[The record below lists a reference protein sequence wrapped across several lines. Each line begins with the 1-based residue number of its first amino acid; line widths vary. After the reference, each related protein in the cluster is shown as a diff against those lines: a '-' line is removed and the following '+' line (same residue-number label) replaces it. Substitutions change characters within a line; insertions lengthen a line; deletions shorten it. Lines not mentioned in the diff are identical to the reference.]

1 MSLEVSET
9 ALKGISR
16 GDFFGTRI
24 GKWFSAVI
32 LFSLDYVA
40 IVAALLTVFF
50 LWTAAVRWFIPAAP
64 FVLPEQLV
72 YIVVPF
78 IYLLLLVYSGMYHKR
93 LPLYQCAEAIFK
105 IVIFSTIVIAGILLF
120 SKEGKQLSHPFILF
134 NGVFAFVYLVLFRY
148 LAKRFLVRLGL
159 WQKPVVMVGAG
170 ETAEI
175 LAENFAQDPQ
185 LGYHIVGVIE
195 DNGREGPL
203 TKRYPHI
210 GDFVHAE
217 QAVRRS
223 GVQDVFIAVPG
234 LDRQTMLNLIY
245 RIQPYVRNLT
255 VVPDLCGIPLS
266 NMEVETIY
274 KDKTVMLKIQNNL
287 AKLRNR
293 VLKRLFDL
301 ALGSIVFVMIL
312 PALFVLAVLIR
323 AESAGPVLYIA
334 KRLGKDGKEFFCFKF
349 RTMHPNADSML
360 AAYFAKHPE
369 AREEWDKYA
378 KLKGYDPR
386 VTKTGRWLRKYSLD
400 ELPQVLNVLIGNMSL
415 VGPRPYLPR
424 ERERMGDMAVTILE
438 TVPGITGLWQVSGR
452 NEIDFEGRLQMDSW
466 YVRNW
471 SLWQDIVLLIR
482 TIGVVAGKK
491 GAY

>member
-16 GDFFGTRI
+16 SDFFGTRI
-24 GKWFSAVI
+24 GKWFSTVI

-50 LWTAAVRWFIPAAP
+50 LWDTVVRWFMPAAP
-64 FVLPEQLV
+64 LVLPEQLV

-78 IYLLLLVYSGMYHKR
+78 IYLLLLIYSGMYHKR
-93 LPLYQCAEAIFK
+93 LPVDQCAEAIFK
-105 IVIFSTIVIAGILLF
+105 IVIFSTMVIAGILF
-120 SKEGKQLSHPFILF
+120 FTKKEIPISHAFILF
-134 NGVFAFVYLVLFRY
+134 NGVFAFVYLVLLRY
-148 LAKRFLVRLGL
+148 FAKRFLIRLGL
-159 WQKPVVMVGAG
+159 WQKPVVLVGAG
-170 ETAEI
+170 KTAEI
-175 LAENFAQDPQ
+175 LAENFAQEPQ
-185 LGYHIVGVIE
+185 LGYQIVGLIE
-195 DNGREGPL
+195 DHGRERPL
-203 TKRYPHI
+203 VNKYPNI
-210 GDFVHAE
+210 GKFIHAE
-217 QAVRRS
+217 QAIQRS
-223 GVQDVFIAVPG
+223 GVQDVFIAAPG

-255 VVPDLCGIPLS
+255 VVPDLFGIPLS
-266 NMEVETIY
+266 NMEVETLY

-293 VLKRLFDL
+293 LLKRLFDM
-301 ALGSIVFVMIL
+301 ALGSMIFVLIL
-312 PALFVLAVLIR
+312 PVLFLLAILIR

-334 KRLGKDGKEFFCFKF
+334 KRLGKGGKEFLCFKF

-360 AAYFAKHPE
+360 AAYFAKYPD
-369 AREEWDKYA
+369 AKEEWDKYA

-424 ERERMGDMAVTILE
+424 EKERMGYMAPTILE

-471 SLWQDIVLLIR
+471 SLWQDIVLLIK